1 MEAQFGMGVCSSKRG
16 SPAFFR
22 SDNGSD
28 FTAVISGSGSPYR
41 TLEPETPS
49 QENRGFSGFAES
61 FHARLRAEG
70 LNQEVFYSAKHAQ
83 VLLDDW
89 RAFYNVRR
97 PHLSLSYRIP
107 DEVAEQARGRAAAPF
122 AETTPQ
128 MWPSARPL
136 GEPGKPM
143 LSP

>member
-1 MEAQFGMGVCSSKRG
+1 MGVCSSKRG